1 MNQEE
6 MRQMEINN
14 EIEKSGNFY
23 LLYEDKNENEYSS
36 DLIEQIEKF
45 SCGQEK
51 TTDIG
56 SQWKKLKNKS
66 SLKLNNVKLIN
77 LLLNNLVNHIK

>member
-56 SQWKKLKNKS
+56 SQYFICSKPIIFHLFK
-66 SLKLNNVKLIN
+66 
-77 LLLNNLVNHIK
+77 